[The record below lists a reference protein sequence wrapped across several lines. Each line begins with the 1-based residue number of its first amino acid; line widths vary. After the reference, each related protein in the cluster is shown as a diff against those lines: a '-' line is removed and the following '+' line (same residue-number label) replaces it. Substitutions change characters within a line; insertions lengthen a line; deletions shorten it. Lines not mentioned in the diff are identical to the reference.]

1 MHDVF
6 ADESLMR
13 QVQQG
18 VLAQMGLLFERYHGA
33 LYSFFVHT
41 TRDRLASQDLVQDVF
56 LRLIRYRQSYQPERP
71 FKPWLY
77 QMARNVLYDHH
88 KRKPPPSDD
97 AMPPLAA
104 PASDPLE
111 QAEQQA
117 QLQRALEHLP
127 AEQRELLVL
136 SHVSDLSYREI
147 AQVYGITVNTAR
159 VRVFRALRALRSVYL
174 QHNPADR

>member
-18 VLAQMGLLFERYHGA
+18 VLAQMGLLFERYHGT

-41 TRDRLASQDLVQDVF
+41 TRDRVASQDLVQEVF
-56 LRLIRYRQSYQPERP
+56 LRLIRYRQSYKPERP

-77 QMARNVLYDHH
+77 QMARNVLYDYY
-88 KRKPPPSDD
+88 KRKPPPSDS
-97 AMPPLAA
+97 ALPPLAV
-104 PASDPLE
+104 PASDVLE
-111 QAEQQA
+111 VAEEQA
-117 QLQRALEHLP
+117 QLHRALEQLP

-136 SHVSDLSYREI
+136 SHVTDLTYPEI
-147 AQVYGITVNTAR
+147 AQLYGITVNAAR

-174 QHNPADR
+174 QHNPTDQ

>member
-1 MHDVF
+1 MHDIF

-41 TRDRLASQDLVQDVF
+41 THDRVASQDLVQEVF
-56 LRLIRYRQSYQPERP
+56 LRLIRYRKSYQPKRP

-77 QMARNVLYDHH
+77 QMARNVLHDHY
-88 KRKPPPSDD
+88 KRKPPPAD
-97 AMPPLAA
+97 AEMPQLAL
-104 PASDPLE
+104 PASDTLE
-111 QAEQQA
+111 QAEQHA
-117 QLQRALEHLP
+117 QLERALEQLP
-127 AEQRELLVL
+127 AAQRELLVL
-136 SHVSDLSYREI
+136 SHVADLSYPEI
-147 AQVYGITVNTAR
+147 ARLYGISVNTAR
-159 VRVFRALRALRSVYL
+159 VRVFRALRALHTVYL